1 MSNENSP
8 GYRITKRLSCQN
20 IKRHI
25 YSLSEYMSSKEHHV
39 GNVSPEFALLGFL
52 IAGPSHGYDLHQ
64 RFVAEL
70 GQVWHLSQSQAYA
83 ILKRLENRG
92 DISVQVIEQEKLP
105 ARQMLSITPVGQRR
119 FFEWLELGIGRTA
132 RSIRLQFLTRLYF
145 TQLYRPEN
153 ITQIYEAQFT
163 EIEST
168 IMRLESLLDHL
179 LPDQLINRLSLEL
192 RLQQMKLIQNWMAEI
207 RKQFHIPRRGR

>member
-1 MSNENSP
+1 MPS
-8 GYRITKRLSCQN
+8 TDH
-20 IKRHI
+20 HI
-25 YSLSEYMSSKEHHV
+25 

-92 DISVQVIEQEKLP
+92 DISAQVIEQEKLP
-105 ARQMLSITPVGQRR
+105 ARQLLRITESGRRR

-132 RSIRLQFLTRLYF
+132 RSIRLEFLTRLYF
-145 TQLYRPEN
+145 TQLHRPEN
-153 ITQIYEAQFT
+153 ATQIYQAQSA

-168 IMRLESLLDHL
+168 IARLESLLEHL
-179 LPDQLINRLSLEL
+179 PLEQLFNRLSLDL
-192 RLQQMKLIQNWMAEI
+192 RLQQMRLIQNWMAEI
-207 RKQFHIPRRGR
+207 RTQFRIPRR